1 MITKF
6 SVLCVGRIELDN
18 VGAAI
23 ERVEPRFG
31 GDVMPVFAARR

>member
-6 SVLCVGRIELDN
+6 SVLYGGRIELDT

-23 ERVEPRFG
+23 ERVEPRCG
-31 GDVMPVFAARR
+31 GGVMPAFAGRR